1 MLNNFVKKKDNFFYF
16 NQQKLSHLVNSN
28 HGIRAL
34 DPCDSKELVEQWLV
48 LVSKW
53 HRSKKEHDMEYG
65 LSRPMRHSLS

>member
-1 MLNNFVKKKDNFFYF
+1 M
-16 NQQKLSHLVNSN
+16 NSN